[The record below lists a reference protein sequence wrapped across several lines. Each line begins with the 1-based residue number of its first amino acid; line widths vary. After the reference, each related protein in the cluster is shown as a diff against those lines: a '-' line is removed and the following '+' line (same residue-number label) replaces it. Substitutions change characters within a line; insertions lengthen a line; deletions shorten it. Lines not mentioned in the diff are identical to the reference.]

1 MTGKRIHPDRLRRDG
16 ASQVRFL
23 RQYRGEN
30 ERACRCYAVHR
41 PVDIRRLHLL
51 FYVMEIRETLFDDL
65 TFESRSVPGSGR
77 EQRTM
82 TKEGLSLDR
91 LKNLEEKI
99 NAAVERVKALKEEK
113 TLLEKKI
120 RDYESVLEDKNR
132 EIEVLK
138 SEKSSIGSQIQELL
152 DELETIEA

>member
-1 MTGKRIHPDRLRRDG
+1 
-16 ASQVRFL
+16 
-23 RQYRGEN
+23 
-30 ERACRCYAVHR
+30 
-41 PVDIRRLHLL
+41 
-51 FYVMEIRETLFDDL
+51 MEIRETLFDDL

-77 EQRTM
+77 AQKTM

-113 TLLEKKI
+113 ALLERKI
-120 RDYESVLEDKNR
+120 RDFEAVLEDKNH
-132 EIEVLK
+132 EIETLK

-152 DELETIEA
+152 DELETIEV